1 MTTAKPTMDY
11 LDAIDEISAS
21 ISQADAV
28 VSLLMS
34 NGENVSTGFTLS
46 HKLVIDALW
55 AISNMLDRADDA
67 IGKLQSA
74 ARSVPNT

>member
-11 LDAIDEISAS
+11 LDAIDEIRANV
-21 ISQADAV
+21 SQADAV
-28 VSLLMS
+28 VSLLMN
-34 NGENVSTGFTLS
+34 NGENVGTGFTLS

-74 ARSVPNT
+74 VHSVPNT

>member
-11 LDAIDEISAS
+11 LDAIDEISAN

-28 VSLLMS
+28 VSLLMN
-34 NGENVSTGFTLS
+34 NGERIGTGFTLS

>member
-28 VSLLMS
+28 VSLLMI
-34 NGENVSTGFTLS
+34 NGENFSTGFTLS